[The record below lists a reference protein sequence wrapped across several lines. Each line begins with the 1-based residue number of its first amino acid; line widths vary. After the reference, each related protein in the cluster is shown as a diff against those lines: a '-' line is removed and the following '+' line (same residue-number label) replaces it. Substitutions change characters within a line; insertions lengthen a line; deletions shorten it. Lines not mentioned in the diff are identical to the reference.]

1 MLSRAKHPN
10 VGSRSL
16 CGAFTL
22 IELLVVIAIIAIL
35 AAVLLPVLNKA
46 EQRAQGVGCLDNLRQ
61 LGTGWIMYAHDN
73 NDNLC
78 PLTGEANMVTDPTSA
93 SAQPGGSA
101 CSWVLGTM
109 SAYPAGQPQPATNVL
124 LLQGGLLYAY
134 VNNYKVYKCPADSL
148 CVNPALQGLI
158 KVRSYSMNCWM
169 NVVGNDN
176 WNLTENYNGT
186 IHQQVIYTKLS
197 RVMNPAERWLLIDE
211 NPYSINDGM
220 FVCDIAAVRN
230 WVDIPASYHVHGA
243 AMNFADGHSEIKV
256 WHDPAVV
263 NFQALIP
270 PPTGLGPR
278 CDSSG
283 DLQWLQQRTTS
294 FVE

>member
-1 MLSRAKHPN
+1 MLSNEVHAKTERRAPT
-10 VGSRSL
+10 
-16 CGAFTL
+16 AFTL

-35 AAVLLPVLNKA
+35 AAILMPVLNKA
-46 EQRAQGVGCLDNLRQ
+46 EQRAQGVACLDNLRQ

-78 PLTGEANMVTDPTSA
+78 LLTGEANMVTSA
-93 SAQPGGSA
+93 SDPNAQPGGSK
-101 CSWVLGTM
+101 CSWVLGSM
-109 SAYPAGQPQPATNVL
+109 QSISQGATNVA
-124 LLQGGLLYAY
+124 LLQAGLLYAY
-134 VNNYKVYKCPADSL
+134 VNNFKVYKCPADNIVL
-148 CVNPALQGLI
+148 NPALQGLQ

-176 WNLTENYNGT
+176 WNQTEHYTGT
-186 IHQQVIYTKLS
+186 IHQQVVYTKLT
-197 RVMNPAERWLLIDE
+197 RMLTPAERWVLIDE

-230 WVDIPASYHVHGA
+230 WVDIPASYHNHGA
-243 AMNFADGHSEIKV
+243 ALNFGDGHSEIKI

-263 NFQALIP
+263 TFTALTP
-270 PPTGLGPR
+270 PPTGLGPQ
-278 CDSSG
+278 CDKSG

-294 FVE
+294 FVQ

>member
-1 MLSRAKHPN
+1 MLSHANHAKVGRRAL
-10 VGSRSL
+10 R
-16 CGAFTL
+16 GAFTL

-35 AAVLLPVLNKA
+35 AAILMPVLNKA
-46 EQRAQGVGCLDNLRQ
+46 VQRAQGIGCLDNLRQ
-61 LGTGWIMYAHDN
+61 MGTGWIMYAHDN

-78 PLTGEANMVTDPTSA
+78 PLTGEANMVTSPTDPN
-93 SAQPGGSA
+93 AQPGGSK
-101 CSWVLGTM
+101 CSWVLGSMQSLTV
-109 SAYPAGQPQPATNVL
+109 GATNIA
-124 LLQGGLLYAY
+124 LLQSGLLFAY
-134 VNNYKVYKCPADSL
+134 VNNFKVYKCPADNV
-148 CVNPALQGLI
+148 CVNPALQGQL

-169 NVVGNDN
+169 NVIGNDN
-176 WNLTENYNGT
+176 WNQTEGYTGT
-186 IHQQVIYTKLS
+186 SHQQVIYTKMA
-197 RVMNPAERWLLIDE
+197 RVMTPAERWLLIDE

-256 WHDPAVV
+256 WRDPAVV
-263 NFQALIP
+263 TFTALAP

-278 CDSSG
+278 CDTSG

-294 FVE
+294 FVQ